1 MKDNGSA
8 IFITHLRALPFV
20 KRVHESRAGANPTLV
35 VETADSKHTYRY
47 EILRSHLSKV
57 TAELWIGRARDS
69 NVPLLLMPPYVSDPM
84 GARLREAGVSYVDA
98 SGNVSLSLTG
108 KGGHPVH
115 VALIQGQSRAK
126 SQLSDR
132 AWRAE
137 SYQVLLTL
145 LAEPTLLGASVRAVA
160 DRAEVSTSP
169 VLQVREKLLRMGLIV
184 APKKSPLRW
193 TPDGATKAQD
203 LWVAGYHATL
213 RPRLLI
219 HRYRPRPGMGVD
231 DVQADMETRLA
242 GEYSWRWGGAAA
254 SMRVDGYYRG
264 DRTVVH
270 LHAPGVSP
278 LELGRVLRMVPD
290 ADGPVILLQR
300 PGKAAFELGTA
311 RVSLPPLEDAER
323 ATLVHTLQP
332 HIVHPLLVW
341 AELLEEGH
349 DRSSEAATEW
359 AARYLKQDGHADG

>member
-1 MKDNGSA
+1 MKDDGSDL
-8 IFITHLRALPFV
+8 FLTHLRALPFV
-20 KRVHESRAGANPTLV
+20 KRVRESRAEGRPTLV
-35 VETADSKHTYRY
+35 IETADGKHTFRH
-47 EILRSHLSKV
+47 ELLRSHLSKV
-57 TAELWIGRARDS
+57 TAELWIGRAHDS
-69 NVPLLLMPPYVSDPM
+69 SVPLLLMPPYVSEPM

-98 SGNVSLSLTG
+98 SGNVSLSLMG
-108 KGGHPVH
+108 KRGHPVH
-115 VALIQGQSRAK
+115 VALIQGQSRAE
-126 SQLSDR
+126 SRLSDR

-137 SYQVLLTL
+137 SYQVLFTL
-145 LAEPTLLGASVRAVA
+145 LAEPSLLGASVRAVA
-160 DRAEVSTSP
+160 ERAEVSTSP
-169 VLQVREKLLRMGLIV
+169 VLQVREKLLQMGLIV
-184 APKKSPLRW
+184 ATKKSLRW
-193 TPDGATKAQD
+193 VPGGPTKAKD

-219 HRYRPRPGMGVD
+219 HRYRPRPGIGVD
-231 DVQADMETRLA
+231 DVQVEMEARLA

-254 SMRVDGYYRG
+254 SVRVDGYYRG

-270 LHAPGVSP
+270 MHAPGVSP
-278 LELGRVLRMVPD
+278 LELGRALRMVPD

-300 PGKAAFELGTA
+300 PGKAAFELGSA
-311 RVSLPPLEDAER
+311 RVRLPPLGDEEK

-359 AARYLKQDGHADG
+359 AARYLKQDSHVDG